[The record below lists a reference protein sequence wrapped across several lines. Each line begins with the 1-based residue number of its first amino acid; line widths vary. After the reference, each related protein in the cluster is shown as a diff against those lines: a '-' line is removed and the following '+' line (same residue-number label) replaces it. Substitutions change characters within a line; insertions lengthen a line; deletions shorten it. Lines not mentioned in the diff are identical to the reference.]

1 MALLVPSL
9 FFHFDHHIV
18 ERYPEHS
25 HFIQGQSHT
34 HSSKLNHFH
43 QNDSVISV
51 DVFVNTNSAFMGF
64 GTWSRYMGDM
74 RIKPQKEPTKY
85 LNGTYGDIDE
95 PIILFLH
102 PELPPPKIFSKCKWL
117 FSNTVFDT
125 RLYLVSQTDKYGL
138 V

>member
-1 MALLVPSL
+1 MHRLRFHMVHSIMWRLPSLVLSMVLLVPSL

-18 ERYPEHS
+18 ELYPEHS

-43 QNDSVISV
+43 ENDSVISV

-64 GTWSRYMGDM
+64 GTWSRYMSDM

-85 LNGTYGDIDE
+85 LNGTYCDIDE

-102 PELPPPKIFSKCKWL
+102 PELPPPKISF
-117 FSNTVFDT
+117 
-125 RLYLVSQTDKYGL
+125 QM
-138 V
+138 